1 MRNNRK
7 EMRDRKQDKK
17 RKRIIVSSLFVL
29 LISSVCLSVTA
40 QNPIIRDQFT
50 ADPTARVFN
59 GKVYLYPSHDIFPPE
74 GQRQDWFCMEDYH
87 VFSSENLT
95 DWTDHGMI
103 VTQNKVPWVRPDSYS
118 MWAPDC
124 VYRNGKYYF
133 YFPSAPKD
141 GRGFAVGVAIADN
154 PEGPFIPEPEPIK
167 GINGIDPCVLQASDG
182 NAYIFWGNGR
192 CAKLKENMK
201 ELADDT
207 PREKVKWGE
216 REFEMMGV
224 NCLKDLPNRQAEG
237 PFAFEYN
244 GNYYLTYP
252 YVREKTEVLG
262 YAMSKNPMGPYEYKG
277 LIMAEQPNGCWTNHH
292 SIINY
297 KGQWYLFYHH
307 NYFSPNDDKRRS
319 ACIEKL
325 FFNADG
331 TIQEVK
337 QTLRGVGINK
347 ATEKIEIDRYSSASN
362 DVTTALIDTVNT
374 FRSYQATLPTKG
386 SWIQYNDIDF
396 SVLTDGYLIMSVKA
410 SDNTELCVREKSA
423 KGKILARIKLEVKPD
438 EPANGAANPMMGRFR
453 RDLRNQWLTQTTKL
467 EYIPKGVTDL
477 VITNEGNGALSVD
490 YVMFK
495 NRPKYF
501 SPVTT
506 PSAQPD
512 NEGFIHR
519 WLLLEPITKPNSGNT
534 VFTDSYLR
542 EHFNREYFK
551 GQQTI
556 VPKDGQKV
564 KAVFKQE
571 QAPPGFGRGARQAQ
585 PAKPEV
591 KTVTQNLTWHAL
603 DSENMN
609 VKLFR
614 FAEKWGE
621 QIYGVL
627 FWAVTVIE
635 CDEDI
640 KNVRLAVGSNS
651 ASMWWLNG
659 EETLL
664 LSGDRRMVKDD
675 AMSHRLTLKKGRNIL
690 RGAIINGPG
699 MSDFCVRFLDEKGN
713 PVKNYSIKA
722 Q

>member
-1 MRNNRK
+1 MKAKHLRFFLFF
-7 EMRDRKQDKK
+7 
-17 RKRIIVSSLFVL
+17 IFSLLFSP
-29 LISSVCLSVTA
+29 IGA

-59 GKVYLYPSHDIFPPE
+59 NKVYLYPSHDIKPPQ

-95 DWTDHGMI
+95 DWTDHGVI

-124 VYRNGKYYF
+124 VERNGKYYF
-133 YFPSAPKD
+133 YFPSTPA
-141 GRGFAVGVAIADN
+141 GAMRGFGVGVAISDS
-154 PEGPFIPEPEPIK
+154 PEGPFVCEPEPIK

-182 NAYIFWGNGR
+182 NAYIFWGAGR
-192 CAKLKENMK
+192 CAKLKPNMK

-207 PREKVKWGE
+207 PKEKVKWGD

-237 PFAFEYN
+237 PFAFEAN
-244 GNYYLTYP
+244 GWYYLTYP

-277 LIMAEQPNGCWTNHH
+277 IIMAEHPNCWTNHH
-292 SIINY
+292 SIVNY
-297 KGQWYLFYHH
+297 KGQWYLFYHQ
-307 NYFSPNDDKRRS
+307 NAFSPNDDKRRS
-319 ACIEKL
+319 VQIEKL

-331 TIQEVK
+331 TIQEVRP
-337 QTLRGVGINK
+337 TLRGVGINQ
-347 ATEKIEIDRYSSASN
+347 ATEKIEIDRYSTASA
-362 DVTTALIDTVNT
+362 DVTTQLIDTVNT
-374 FRSYQATLPTKG
+374 FRSYEATLPVKG
-386 SWIQYNDIDF
+386 SWLKYDDIDF
-396 SVLTDGYLIMSVKA
+396 SCLTDGYLIINAKA
-410 SDNTELCVREKSA
+410 ADNTRLFVREKAANGKVIA
-423 KGKILARIKLEVKPD
+423 KFDLTVKP
-438 EPANGAANPMMGRFR
+438 ETPAGMPAMFR
-453 RDLRNQWLTQTTKL
+453 RDFSNQWLTLTAPL
-467 EYIPKGVTDL
+467 EYTPQGVSDL
-477 VITNEGNGALSVD
+477 VITVEGDAGISVD
-490 YVMFK
+490 WVQFK

-501 SPVTT
+501 THVESGAM
-506 PSAQPD
+506 PSHPD
-512 NEGFIHR
+512 NDGFIRR
-519 WLLLEPITKPNSGNT
+519 WLILEPIDKPNSGNT

-556 VPKDGQKV
+556 IPKDGQKV
-564 KAVFKQE
+564 KAVFQQE
-571 QAPPGFGRGARQAQ
+571 QAPAGFGRGMQA
-585 PAKPEV
+585 PAQPEV
-591 KTVTQNLTWHAL
+591 KTVKQTLTWHAL
-603 DSENMN
+603 DSENYN

-621 QIYGVL
+621 KVYGVL
-627 FWAVTVIE
+627 FWTVTIID

-640 KNVRLAVGSNS
+640 ADVRLAVGSNS

-659 EETLL
+659 EEALL

-675 AMSHRLTLKKGRNIL
+675 AMSPRLTLKKGRNIL

-699 MSDFCVRFLDEKGN
+699 MSDFCVRFLDEKGQ
-713 PVKNYSIKA
+713 PVTGYALNIK
-722 Q
+722 

>member
-1 MRNNRK
+1 M
-7 EMRDRKQDKK
+7 KK
-17 RKRIIVSSLFVL
+17 LLSFIFVGVPL
-29 LISSVCLSVTA
+29 MVVA
-40 QNPIIRDQFT
+40 QNPVIRDQFT

-59 GKVYLYPSHDIFPPE
+59 NKVYLYPSHDIVPPE

-95 DWTDHGMI
+95 DWTDHGVI

-124 VYRNGKYYF
+124 VERNGKYYF

-141 GRGFAVGVAIADN
+141 GRGFGVGVAIADN

-167 GINGIDPCVLQASDG
+167 GINGIDPCVLLASDG
-182 NAYIFWGNGR
+182 NAYIFWGAGR
-192 CAKLKENMK
+192 CAKLKDNMK
-201 ELADDT
+201 EIADDT
-207 PREKVKWGE
+207 PTETVKWGD
-216 REFEMMGV
+216 REFEMKGV
-224 NCLKDLPNRQAEG
+224 NCLKGLPSRQAEG

-252 YVREKTEVLG
+252 YVRENTEVLG

-277 LIMAEQPNGCWTNHH
+277 LIMPEHENGCWTNHH
-292 SIINY
+292 SIVNY
-297 KGQWYLFYHH
+297 KGQWYLFYHQ
-307 NYFSPNDDKRRS
+307 NAFSPRDDKRRS
-319 ACIEKL
+319 VQIDKL
-325 FFNADG
+325 YFNPDG

-337 QTLRGVGINK
+337 KTMRGVGINQ
-347 ATEKIEIDRYSSASN
+347 ATERIEIDRYSEASS
-362 DVTTALIDTVNT
+362 DVTTQLIDTVNT
-374 FRSYQATLPTKG
+374 FRSYEATLPAKG
-386 SWIQYNDIDF
+386 SWIKYKDIDF
-396 SVLTDGYLIMSVKA
+396 SCLTDGYVLVSAKA
-410 SDNTELCVREKSA
+410 AGNTKFFIREKDA
-423 KGKILARIKLEVKPD
+423 NGKILAEIDMTVKP
-438 EPANGAANPMMGRFR
+438 ETPAGMPAMFR
-453 RDLRNQWLTQTTKL
+453 RDFSNQWLTQTAALNYT
-467 EYIPKGVTDL
+467 PKGVSDL
-477 VITNEGNGALSVD
+477 VITCEGDAGISVD
-490 YVMFK
+490 WIQFK

-501 SPVTT
+501 SPATAQ
-506 PSAQPD
+506 PAQPD
-512 NEGFIHR
+512 EEGFIRR
-519 WLLLEPITKPNSGNT
+519 WLLLEPIDKPNSGNT

-542 EHFNREYFK
+542 EHFNTEYFK

-556 VPKDGQKV
+556 VPKDGQKI
-564 KAVFKQE
+564 KAVYQKVE
-571 QAPPGFGRGARQAQ
+571 VAPGFGRSFGQQ
-585 PAKPEV
+585 EPAEPKVTTV
-591 KTVTQNLTWHAL
+591 KQTLTWHAL

-614 FAEKWGE
+614 FAEKWG
-621 QIYGVL
+621 QQVYGVL
-627 FWAVTVIE
+627 FWAVTIID

-640 KNVRLAVGSNS
+640 ENVRLAVGSNS

-659 EETLL
+659 EEALL

-675 AMSHRLTLKKGRNIL
+675 AMSARLTLKKGRNIL

>member
-1 MRNNRK
+1 MK
-7 EMRDRKQDKK
+7 H
-17 RKRIIVSSLFVL
+17 
-29 LISSVCLSVTA
+29 LIAIFLVGVPLALSA
-40 QNPIIRDQFT
+40 QNPVIRNQFS

-59 GKVYLYPSHDIFPPE
+59 NKVYLYPSHDIKPPV

-103 VTQNKVPWVRPDSYS
+103 VTQNKVPWVRPNSYS

-133 YFPSAPKD
+133 YFPSSPNA
-141 GRGFAVGVAIADN
+141 GGGFAVGVAIADS

-167 GINGIDPCVLQASDG
+167 GINGIDPCVLLASDG

-192 CAKLKENMK
+192 CAKLKDNMK
-201 ELADDT
+201 ELADDNPKST
-207 PREKVKWGE
+207 VKFGNREM
-216 REFEMMGV
+216 EMIGA
-224 NCLKDLPNRQAEG
+224 NCLEGLPNRQAEG

-252 YVREKTEVLG
+252 YVRENTEVLG

-277 LIMAEQPNGCWTNHH
+277 LIMAEHANGCWTNHH

-307 NYFSPNDDKRRS
+307 NDFSPSDDKRRS
-319 ACIEKL
+319 VCIEKL

-331 TIQEVK
+331 TIKEVK
-337 QTLRGVGINK
+337 PTMRGVGINN
-347 ATEKIEIDRYSSASN
+347 ATEKIEIDRYSEASS
-362 DVTTALIDTVNT
+362 DVTTQLIDTINT
-374 FRSYQATLPTKG
+374 FRSYQAALPKKG
-386 SWIQYNDIDF
+386 SWLRYNDVDF
-396 SVLTDGYLIMSVKA
+396 SSLTSDSYVIISVKA
-410 SDNTELCVREKSA
+410 SGNTAFSIREKSA
-423 KGKILARIKLEVKPD
+423 TGKVIAKVSLDNIVPPETPNA
-438 EPANGAANPMMGRFR
+438 PAGGGMMGRFR
-453 RDLRNQWLTQTTKL
+453 RDMRGQWLTQTVAL
-467 EYIPKGVTDL
+467 DYVPKGVTDL
-477 VITNEGNGALSVD
+477 VVTNDGDAEIAVD
-490 YVMFK
+490 YVLFK

-501 SPVTT
+501 SPSTAA
-506 PSAQPD
+506 PISPD
-512 NEGFIHR
+512 SEGFIHR
-519 WLLLEPITKPNSGNT
+519 WMLLDPINKPNSGNT

-556 VPKDGQKV
+556 LPKDGQKV
-564 KAVFKQE
+564 QAVFKQE
-571 QAPPGFGRGARQAQ
+571 QAPAGFGRGMQQA
-585 PAKPEV
+585 PAQPEV
-591 KTVTQNLTWHAL
+591 KTVKQTLTWHAL

-614 FAEKWGE
+614 FAEKYGE
-621 QIYGVL
+621 QVYGVL
-627 FWAVTVIE
+627 FWAVTIIDCPE
-635 CDEDI
+635 EI
-640 KNVRLAVGSNS
+640 KDVRLAVGSNS

-675 AMSHRLTLKKGRNIL
+675 AMSKRITLKKGRNVL

-713 PVKNYSIKA
+713 PVTNYTIINNK
-722 Q
+722 

>member
-1 MRNNRK
+1 MK
-7 EMRDRKQDKK
+7 HKTLL
-17 RKRIIVSSLFVL
+17 STCVL
-29 LISSVCLSVTA
+29 CLAATAAMA
-40 QNPIIRDQFT
+40 QNPIIRDQFS

-59 GKVYLYPSHDIFPPE
+59 NKVYLYPSHDIFPPA

-103 VTQNKVPWVRPDSYS
+103 VTQNKVPWVRPNSYS

-133 YFPSAPKD
+133 YFPSAPAA
-141 GRGFAVGVAIADN
+141 GRGGFAVGVAIADR

-192 CAKLKENMK
+192 CAKLKPNMK
-201 ELADDT
+201 ELADDNPKST
-207 PREKVKWGE
+207 VKFGNREM
-216 REFEMMGV
+216 EMVGV
-224 NCLKDLPNRQAEG
+224 NCLEGLPNRQAEG

-252 YVREKTEVLG
+252 YVRENTEVLG

-307 NYFSPNDDKRRS
+307 NYLSPKDDKRRS

-347 ATEKIEIDRYSSASN
+347 ATEKIQIDCFSSAS
-362 DVTTALIDTVNT
+362 DGVAQEAVDTTDYMRGSCV
-374 FRSYQATLPTKG
+374 TLPKKG
-386 SWIQYNDIDF
+386 SWSLYKDVDF
-396 SVLTDGYLIMSVKA
+396 DCISDGYIILSAKA
-410 SDNTELCVREKSA
+410 SDDTEFCIREKSA
-423 KGKILARIKLEVKPD
+423 KGKVIARFKMTVRPP
-438 EPANGAANPMMGRFR
+438 EPPAGGAANPMMGRFR
-453 RDLRNQWLTQTTKL
+453 RDMRNQWLTQTASL
-467 EYIPKGVTDL
+467 EYTPKGVTDL
-477 VITNEGNGALSVD
+477 VITNEGNGAVSVD
-490 YVMFK
+490 WVQFK

-501 SPVTT
+501 SAVTT

-512 NEGFIHR
+512 NEGFIRR
-519 WLLLEPITKPNSGNT
+519 WLLLEPIDKPNSGNT

-564 KAVFKQE
+564 KAEFKQE
-571 QAPPGFGRGARQAQ
+571 QAPAGFGRGMQQA
-585 PAKPEV
+585 PAQPEV
-591 KTVTQNLTWHAL
+591 KTVKQTLTWHAL

-621 QIYGVL
+621 KVYGVL
-627 FWAVTVIE
+627 FWAVTIID

-640 KNVRLAVGSNS
+640 ENVRLAVGSNS

-675 AMSHRLTLKKGRNIL
+675 AMSKRITLKKGRNIL

>member
-1 MRNNRK
+1 M
-7 EMRDRKQDKK
+7 KK
-17 RKRIIVSSLFVL
+17 LLSFIFVGVPL
-29 LISSVCLSVTA
+29 MVVA
-40 QNPIIRDQFT
+40 QNPVIRDQFT

-59 GKVYLYPSHDIFPPE
+59 NKVYLYPSHDIVPPE

-95 DWTDHGMI
+95 DWTDHGVI

-124 VYRNGKYYF
+124 VERNGKYYF

-141 GRGFAVGVAIADN
+141 GRGFGVGVAIADS

-167 GINGIDPCVLQASDG
+167 GINGIDPCVLLASDG
-182 NAYIFWGNGR
+182 NAYIFWGAGR
-192 CAKLKENMK
+192 CAKLKDNMK
-201 ELADDT
+201 EIADDT
-207 PREKVKWGE
+207 PTETVKWGD
-216 REFEMMGV
+216 REFEMKGV
-224 NCLKDLPNRQAEG
+224 NCLKGLPSRQAEG

-252 YVREKTEVLG
+252 YVRENTEVLG

-277 LIMAEQPNGCWTNHH
+277 LIMPEHENGCWTNHH
-292 SIINY
+292 SIVNY
-297 KGQWYLFYHH
+297 KGQWYLFYHQ
-307 NYFSPNDDKRRS
+307 NAFSPRDDKRRS
-319 ACIEKL
+319 VQIDKL
-325 FFNADG
+325 YFNPDG

-337 QTLRGVGINK
+337 KTMRGVGINQ
-347 ATEKIEIDRYSSASN
+347 ATERIEIDRYSEASS
-362 DVTTALIDTVNT
+362 DVTTQLIDTVNT
-374 FRSYQATLPTKG
+374 FRSYEATLPAKG
-386 SWIQYNDIDF
+386 SWIKYKDINFDC
-396 SVLTDGYLIMSVKA
+396 LTDGYVLVSAKA
-410 SDNTELCVREKSA
+410 AGNTKFFIREKDA
-423 KGKILARIKLEVKPD
+423 NGKILAEIDMTVKP
-438 EPANGAANPMMGRFR
+438 ETPAGMPAMFR
-453 RDLRNQWLTQTTKL
+453 RDFSNQWLTQTAALNYT
-467 EYIPKGVTDL
+467 PKGVSDL
-477 VITNEGNGALSVD
+477 VITCEGDAGISVD
-490 YVMFK
+490 WVQFK

-501 SPVTT
+501 SPATAQ
-506 PSAQPD
+506 PAQPD
-512 NEGFIHR
+512 DEGFIRR
-519 WLLLEPITKPNSGNT
+519 WLLLEPIDKPNSGNT

-542 EHFNREYFK
+542 EHFNTEYFK

-556 VPKDGQKV
+556 VPKDGQKI
-564 KAVFKQE
+564 KAVYQKVE
-571 QAPPGFGRGARQAQ
+571 VAPGFGRSFGQQ
-585 PAKPEV
+585 EPAEPKVTTV
-591 KTVTQNLTWHAL
+591 KQTLTWHAL

-614 FAEKWGE
+614 FAEKWG
-621 QIYGVL
+621 QQVYGVL
-627 FWAVTVIE
+627 FWAVTIID

-640 KNVRLAVGSNS
+640 ENVRLAVGSNS

-659 EETLL
+659 EEALL

-675 AMSHRLTLKKGRNIL
+675 AMSARLTLKKGRNIL

>member
-1 MRNNRK
+1 M
-7 EMRDRKQDKK
+7 KQP
-17 RKRIIVSSLFVL
+17 LTL
-29 LISSVCLSVTA
+29 LLLALPLSVAA
-40 QNPIIRDQFT
+40 QNPVIRDQFS

-59 GKVYLYPSHDIFPPE
+59 NKVYLYPSHDILPPE

-103 VTQNKVPWVRPDSYS
+103 VTQNKVPWVRQNSYS

-124 VYRNGKYYF
+124 VERNGKYYF
-133 YFPSAPKD
+133 YFPSSPKD
-141 GRGFAVGVAIADN
+141 GRGFAVGVAIADS

-192 CAKLKENMK
+192 CAKLKPNMK

-207 PREKVKWGE
+207 PKEKVKFGE
-216 REFEMMGV
+216 REFEMLGV

-252 YVREKTEVLG
+252 YVRENTEVLG

-277 LIMAEQPNGCWTNHH
+277 LIMAEHANGCWTNHH
-292 SIINY
+292 SIVNY

-307 NYFSPNDDKRRS
+307 NFFSPRDDKRRS
-319 ACIEKL
+319 VQIEKL
-325 FFNADG
+325 YFNADG

-337 QTLRGVGINK
+337 PTMRGVGINK
-347 ATEKIEIDRYSSASN
+347 ATEKIQIDRYSEAAAG
-362 DVTTALIDTVNT
+362 VTTAHVDTT
-374 FRSYQATLPTKG
+374 RAFSGDCATMPTKG
-386 SWIQYNDIDF
+386 SWIKYDDVDF
-396 SVLTDGYLIMSVKA
+396 SCITDGYIVLSAKA
-410 SDNTELCVREKSA
+410 SDDTEFCIREGNA
-423 KGKILARIKLEVKPD
+423 KGKVIARFKMTVRPP
-438 EPANGAANPMMGRFR
+438 EPPAGAAANPMMSRFN
-453 RDLRNQWLTQTTKL
+453 RDLRNQWLSQTATL
-467 EYIPKGVTDL
+467 EYTPKGVTNL
-477 VITNEGNGALSVD
+477 VVTNEGDGALSVD
-490 YVMFK
+490 YVQFK

-501 SPVTT
+501 SAITT

-512 NEGFIHR
+512 EEGFIRR
-519 WLLLEPITKPNSGNT
+519 WMLLEPIDKPNSGNT

-556 VPKDGQKV
+556 VPKNGQKV
-564 KAVFKQE
+564 TAVFKQE
-571 QAPPGFGRGARQAQ
+571 QAPAGFGRGMQQA
-585 PAKPEV
+585 PAQPEV
-591 KTVTQNLTWHAL
+591 KTVKQTLTWHAL
-603 DSENMN
+603 DSENFN

-614 FAEKWGE
+614 FAEKYGE
-621 QIYGVL
+621 KVYGVL
-627 FWAVTVIE
+627 FWAVTIID

-640 KNVRLAVGSNS
+640 ENVRLAVGSNS

-675 AMSHRLTLKKGRNIL
+675 AMSNRITLKKGRNIL

>member
-1 MRNNRK
+1 MNK
-7 EMRDRKQDKK
+7 A
-17 RKRIIVSSLFVL
+17 L
-29 LISSVCLSVTA
+29 LSTFGLCLAAVAAMA
-40 QNPIIRDQFT
+40 QNPIIRDQFS

-59 GKVYLYPSHDIFPPE
+59 NKVYLYPSHDIFPPE

-95 DWTDHGMI
+95 DWTDHGVI

-124 VYRNGKYYF
+124 VERNGKYYF
-133 YFPSAPKD
+133 YFPSTPA
-141 GRGFAVGVAIADN
+141 GAMRGFGVGVAVADS
-154 PEGPFIPEPEPIK
+154 PVGPFVCEPEPIK

-182 NAYIFWGNGR
+182 NAYIFWGAGR
-192 CAKLKENMK
+192 CAKLKDNMK

-207 PREKVKWGE
+207 PKEKVKWGE

-237 PFAFEYN
+237 PFAFEAN
-244 GNYYLTYP
+244 GWYYLTYP

-307 NYFSPNDDKRRS
+307 NYFSPSDDKRRS

-325 FFNADG
+325 YFNPDG

-337 QTLRGVGINK
+337 QTIRGVGINQ
-347 ATEKIEIDRYSSASN
+347 ATEKIEIDRYSTASN
-362 DVTTALIDTVNT
+362 DVTNDLIDTVNT
-374 FRSYQATLPTKG
+374 FRSYQATLPAKG
-386 SWIQYNDIDF
+386 SWIKYNDVDF
-396 SVLTDGYLIMSVKA
+396 DCITNGYLVLSAKA
-410 SDNTELCVREKSA
+410 SDDTEFCIREGSA
-423 KGKILARIKLEVKPD
+423 KGKVIARFKMAVRPP
-438 EPANGAANPMMGRFR
+438 EPPAGAAANPMMMRFN
-453 RDLRNQWLTQTTKL
+453 RDLRNQWLTQTATL
-467 EYIPKGVTDL
+467 EYTPKGVTDL
-477 VITNEGNGALSVD
+477 VVTNEGNGALSIDWVQ
-490 YVMFK
+490 FK

-512 NEGFIHR
+512 DEGFIRR
-519 WLLLEPITKPNSGNT
+519 WLLLEPIDKPNSGNT

-571 QAPPGFGRGARQAQ
+571 QAPAGFGRGMQQA
-585 PAKPEV
+585 PAQPEV

-614 FAEKWGE
+614 FAEKWSE
-621 QIYGVL
+621 KVYGVL
-627 FWAVTVIE
+627 FWAVTIID

-640 KNVRLAVGSNS
+640 DNVRLAVGSNS

-659 EETLL
+659 QEVLL

-675 AMSHRLTLKKGRNIL
+675 AMSSRISLKKGRNIL

-713 PVKNYSIKA
+713 PVKNYKITTSSK
-722 Q
+722 

>member
-1 MRNNRK
+1 M
-7 EMRDRKQDKK
+7 KK
-17 RKRIIVSSLFVL
+17 LLSFIFVGVPL
-29 LISSVCLSVTA
+29 MVVA
-40 QNPIIRDQFT
+40 QNPVIRDQFT

-59 GKVYLYPSHDIFPPE
+59 NKVYLYPSHDIVPPE

-95 DWTDHGMI
+95 DWTDHGVI

-124 VYRNGKYYF
+124 VERNGKYYF

-141 GRGFAVGVAIADN
+141 GRGFGVGVAIADS

-167 GINGIDPCVLQASDG
+167 GINGIDPCVLLASDG
-182 NAYIFWGNGR
+182 NAYIFWGAGR
-192 CAKLKENMK
+192 CAKLKDNMK
-201 ELADDT
+201 EIADDT
-207 PREKVKWGE
+207 PTETVKWGD
-216 REFEMMGV
+216 REFEMKGV
-224 NCLKDLPNRQAEG
+224 NCLKGLPSRQAEG

-252 YVREKTEVLG
+252 YVRENTEVLG

-277 LIMAEQPNGCWTNHH
+277 LIMPEHENGCWTNHH
-292 SIINY
+292 SIVNY
-297 KGQWYLFYHH
+297 KGQWYLFYHQ
-307 NYFSPNDDKRRS
+307 NAFSPRDDKRRS
-319 ACIEKL
+319 VQIDKL
-325 FFNADG
+325 YFNPDG

-337 QTLRGVGINK
+337 KTMRGVGINQ
-347 ATEKIEIDRYSSASN
+347 ATERIEIDRYSEGSS
-362 DVTTALIDTVNT
+362 DVTTQLIDTVNT
-374 FRSYQATLPTKG
+374 FRSYEATLPAKG
-386 SWIQYNDIDF
+386 SWIKYKDIDF
-396 SVLTDGYLIMSVKA
+396 SCLTDGYVLVSAKA
-410 SDNTELCVREKSA
+410 AGNTKFFIREKDA
-423 KGKILARIKLEVKPD
+423 NGKILAEIDMTVKP
-438 EPANGAANPMMGRFR
+438 ETPAGMPAMFR
-453 RDLRNQWLTQTTKL
+453 RDFSNQWLTQTAALNYT
-467 EYIPKGVTDL
+467 PKGVSDL
-477 VITNEGNGALSVD
+477 VITCEGDAGISVD
-490 YVMFK
+490 WIQFK

-501 SPVTT
+501 SPATAQ
-506 PSAQPD
+506 PAQPD
-512 NEGFIHR
+512 DEGFIRR
-519 WLLLEPITKPNSGNT
+519 WLLLEPIDKPNSGNT

-542 EHFNREYFK
+542 EHFNTEYFK

-556 VPKDGQKV
+556 VPKDGQKI
-564 KAVFKQE
+564 KAVYQKVE
-571 QAPPGFGRGARQAQ
+571 VAPGFGRSFGQQ
-585 PAKPEV
+585 EPAEPK
-591 KTVTQNLTWHAL
+591 VTTFKQTLTWHAL

-614 FAEKWGE
+614 FAEKWG
-621 QIYGVL
+621 QQVYGVL
-627 FWAVTVIE
+627 FWAVTIID

-640 KNVRLAVGSNS
+640 ENVRLAVGSNS

-659 EETLL
+659 EEALL

-675 AMSHRLTLKKGRNIL
+675 AMSARLTLKKGRNIL

>member
-1 MRNNRK
+1 M
-7 EMRDRKQDKK
+7 KK
-17 RKRIIVSSLFVL
+17 I
-29 LISSVCLSVTA
+29 CLSLLMSVPLVSMA

-59 GKVYLYPSHDIFPPE
+59 NKVYLYPSHDIVPPA

-95 DWTDHGMI
+95 DWTDHGVI
-103 VTQNKVPWVRPDSYS
+103 VTQNKVPWVKPNSYS

-124 VYRNGKYYF
+124 VYKDGKYYF
-133 YFPSAPKD
+133 YFPSNPAS
-141 GRGFAVGVAIADN
+141 GMGFGIGVAVADS

-167 GINGIDPCVLQASDG
+167 GINGIDPCVLLASDG
-182 NAYIFWGNGR
+182 NAYIFWGAGR
-192 CAKLKENMK
+192 CAKLKPNMK

-207 PREKVKWGE
+207 PTEKVKWGD
-216 REFEMMGV
+216 REFEMKGV
-224 NCLKDLPNRQAEG
+224 NCLKGLPSRQAEG

-252 YVREKTEVLG
+252 YVRNNTEVLG

-277 LIMAEQPNGCWTNHH
+277 LIMPEHENGCWTNHH

-297 KGQWYLFYHH
+297 KGQWYLFYHQ
-307 NYFSPNDDKRRS
+307 NAFSPKDDKRRS
-319 ACIEKL
+319 VQIERL
-325 FFNADG
+325 YFNPDG

-337 QTLRGVGINK
+337 KTMRGVGINQ
-347 ATEKIEIDRYSSASN
+347 ATEKIEIDRYTTASS
-362 DVTTALIDTVNT
+362 DVTTELIDTVNT
-374 FRSYQATLPTKG
+374 FRSYQANLTQKG
-386 SWIQYNDIDF
+386 SWIKYNDVDF
-396 SVLTDGYLIMSVKA
+396 SCITDGYLIVNAKA
-410 SDNTELCVREKSA
+410 SGNTKFYIREKSA
-423 KGKILARIKLEVKPD
+423 NGKIIAKFDMTVKP
-438 EPANGAANPMMGRFR
+438 ETPAGTPAMFR
-453 RDLRNQWLTQTTKL
+453 RDFSNQWLTQSAVL
-467 EYIPKGVTDL
+467 EYTPKGVTDL
-477 VITNEGNGALSVD
+477 VVTVEGDAGISID
-490 YVMFK
+490 YVQFK
-495 NRPKYF
+495 NCPKYF
-501 SPVTT
+501 SAVTT
-506 PSAQPD
+506 PSAKPD

-519 WLLLEPITKPNSGNT
+519 WMLLEPIDKPNRGNT

-542 EHFNREYFK
+542 EHFNMQYFK

-556 VPKDGQKV
+556 VPKNGQKV
-564 KAVFKQE
+564 KVSFQREEVPA
-571 QAPPGFGRGARQAQ
+571 GFGRGFGQEE
-585 PAKPEV
+585 PAKPKIV
-591 KTVTQNLTWHAL
+591 NVNQTLTWHAL

-614 FAEKWGE
+614 FAEKWG
-621 QIYGVL
+621 QQVYGVL
-627 FWAVTVIE
+627 FWAVTIID

-640 KNVRLAVGSNS
+640 ENVRLAVGSNS

-659 EETLL
+659 EEALL

-675 AMSHRLTLKKGRNIL
+675 AMSPRLTLKKGRNIL

-713 PVKNYSIKA
+713 PVTNYSIKA

>member
-1 MRNNRK
+1 M
-7 EMRDRKQDKK
+7 KK
-17 RKRIIVSSLFVL
+17 I
-29 LISSVCLSVTA
+29 CLSLLMSVPLVSMA

-59 GKVYLYPSHDIFPPE
+59 NKVYLYPSHDIVPPA

-95 DWTDHGMI
+95 DWTDHGVI
-103 VTQNKVPWVRPDSYS
+103 VTQNKVPWVKPNSYS

-124 VYRNGKYYF
+124 VYKDGKYYF
-133 YFPSAPKD
+133 YFPSNPAS
-141 GRGFAVGVAIADN
+141 GMGFGIGVAVADS

-167 GINGIDPCVLQASDG
+167 GINGIDPCVLLASDG
-182 NAYIFWGNGR
+182 NAYIFWGAGR
-192 CAKLKENMK
+192 CAKLKPNMK

-207 PREKVKWGE
+207 PTEKVKWGD
-216 REFEMMGV
+216 REFEMKGV
-224 NCLKDLPNRQAEG
+224 NCLKGLPSRQAEG

-252 YVREKTEVLG
+252 YVRNNTEVLG

-277 LIMAEQPNGCWTNHH
+277 LIMPEHENGCWTNHH

-297 KGQWYLFYHH
+297 KDQWYLFYHQ
-307 NYFSPNDDKRRS
+307 NAFSPKDDKRRS
-319 ACIEKL
+319 VQIDRL
-325 FFNADG
+325 YFNPDG

-337 QTLRGVGINK
+337 KTMRGVGINQ
-347 ATEKIEIDRYSSASN
+347 ATEKIEIDRYSSASS
-362 DVTTALIDTVNT
+362 DVTTELIDTVNT
-374 FRSYQATLPTKG
+374 FRSYQANLTQKG
-386 SWIQYNDIDF
+386 SWIKYNDVDF
-396 SVLTDGYLIMSVKA
+396 SCITDGYLIVNAKA
-410 SDNTELCVREKSA
+410 SGNTKFYIREKSA
-423 KGKILARIKLEVKPD
+423 NGKIIAKFDMTVKP
-438 EPANGAANPMMGRFR
+438 ETPAGTPAMFR
-453 RDLRNQWLTQTTKL
+453 RDFSNQWLTQSAVL
-467 EYIPKGVTDL
+467 EYTPKGVTDL
-477 VITNEGNGALSVD
+477 VVTVEGDAGISID
-490 YVMFK
+490 YVQFK

-501 SPVTT
+501 SAVTT
-506 PSAQPD
+506 PSAKPD

-519 WLLLEPITKPNSGNT
+519 WMLLEPIDKPNRGNT

-542 EHFNREYFK
+542 EHFNMQYFK

-556 VPKDGQKV
+556 VPKNGQKV
-564 KAVFKQE
+564 KVSFQREEVPA
-571 QAPPGFGRGARQAQ
+571 GFGRGFGQEE
-585 PAKPEV
+585 PAKPKIV
-591 KTVTQNLTWHAL
+591 NVNQTLTWHAL

-614 FAEKWGE
+614 FAEKWG
-621 QIYGVL
+621 QQVYGVL
-627 FWAVTVIE
+627 FWAVTIID
-635 CDEDI
+635 CDENI
-640 KNVRLAVGSNS
+640 ENVRLAVGSNS

-659 EETLL
+659 EEALL

-675 AMSHRLTLKKGRNIL
+675 AMSPRLTLKKGRNIL

-713 PVKNYSIKA
+713 PVTNYSIKA

>member
-1 MRNNRK
+1 M
-7 EMRDRKQDKK
+7 KK
-17 RKRIIVSSLFVL
+17 L
-29 LISSVCLSVTA
+29 LLLALALPLTVVA

-59 GKVYLYPSHDIFPPE
+59 DKVYLYPSHDIFPPE

-103 VTQNKVPWVRPDSYS
+103 VTQNKVPWVRPNSYS

-133 YFPSAPKD
+133 YFPSAPAT
-141 GRGFAVGVAIADN
+141 GMGFAVGVAISDN

-167 GINGIDPCVLQASDG
+167 GINGIDPCVLLASDG

-192 CAKLKENMK
+192 CAKLKDNMK
-201 ELADDT
+201 ELADDN
-207 PREKVKWGE
+207 PRETVKWGN
-216 REFEMMGV
+216 REMEMVGV
-224 NCLKDLPNRQAEG
+224 HCLKDLPNRQAEG

-252 YVREKTEVLG
+252 YVRENTEVLA

-292 SIINY
+292 SIVNY

-307 NYFSPNDDKRRS
+307 NYLSPNDDKRRS

-325 FFNADG
+325 YFNADG

-337 QTLRGVGINK
+337 QTIRGVGINK

-362 DVTTALIDTVNT
+362 DVTTALIDTINT
-374 FRSYQATLPTKG
+374 FRGYQATLPTRG

-396 SVLTDGYLIMSVKA
+396 NCLTDGYMLINVKA
-410 SDNTELCVREKSA
+410 ADNTEVCIREKSA
-423 KGKILARIKLEVKPD
+423 KGKVIARIKLEVKP
-438 EPANGAANPMMGRFR
+438 EQPAGAPAMMARFR
-453 RDLRNQWLTQTTKL
+453 RDMRNQWLTQTVAL
-467 EYIPKGVTDL
+467 ENSPSGISDL
-477 VITNEGNGALSVD
+477 VITNEGDGALSVD
-490 YVMFK
+490 WIQFK

-506 PSAQPD
+506 ATAKPD
-512 NEGFIHR
+512 NDGFIRR
-519 WLLLEPITKPNSGNT
+519 WMLLEPIDKPNSGNT

-551 GQQTI
+551 DQQTI
-556 VPKDGQKV
+556 LPKDGQKV

-571 QAPPGFGRGARQAQ
+571 QAPAGFGRGAQA
-585 PAKPEV
+585 PAQPEV

-603 DSENMN
+603 DSENFN

-614 FAEKWGE
+614 FAEKWGTKV
-621 QIYGVL
+621 YGVL
-627 FWAVTVIE
+627 FWGVTIIDCPE
-635 CDEDI
+635 EI
-640 KNVRLAVGSNS
+640 KDVRLAVGSNS

-659 EETLL
+659 EEVLL

-675 AMSHRLTLKKGRNIL
+675 CMSHRLTLKKGRNIL

-713 PVKNYSIKA
+713 PVTNYNVTI

>member
-1 MRNNRK
+1 MK
-7 EMRDRKQDKK
+7 TKLHCIKA
-17 RKRIIVSSLFVL
+17 LF
-29 LISSVCLSVTA
+29 LSAFILATLTATA

-103 VTQNKVPWVRPDSYS
+103 VTQNKVPWVRPNSYS

-252 YVREKTEVLG
+252 YVRENTEVLG

-438 EPANGAANPMMGRFR
+438 EPAGGAANPMMGRFR

-467 EYIPKGVTDL
+467 EYIPKDVTDL

-534 VFTDSYLR
+534 VFTDSY
-542 EHFNREYFK
+542 
-551 GQQTI
+551 
-556 VPKDGQKV
+556 
-564 KAVFKQE
+564 
-571 QAPPGFGRGARQAQ
+571 
-585 PAKPEV
+585 
-591 KTVTQNLTWHAL
+591 
-603 DSENMN
+603 
-609 VKLFR
+609 
-614 FAEKWGE
+614 
-621 QIYGVL
+621 
-627 FWAVTVIE
+627 
-635 CDEDI
+635 
-640 KNVRLAVGSNS
+640 
-651 ASMWWLNG
+651 
-659 EETLL
+659 
-664 LSGDRRMVKDD
+664 
-675 AMSHRLTLKKGRNIL
+675 
-690 RGAIINGPG
+690 
-699 MSDFCVRFLDEKGN
+699 
-713 PVKNYSIKA
+713 
-722 Q
+722 